1 MTTFLVEKTQLT
13 AFLTLSEY
21 KTFQR
26 KVSALKAKGIE
37 LDFNV
42 FQPNKRK
49 VKVVLN
55 QQYDFDELDRLSGTV
70 V

>member
-1 MTTFLVEKTQLT
+1 MTTFLVDKPQLT
-13 AFLTLSEY
+13 AFLTQSEY

-26 KVSALKAKGIE
+26 KVSALKSKGIE
-37 LDFNV
+37 LDFDV

>member
-1 MTTFLVEKTQLT
+1 MTTFLVAKPQLT
-13 AFLTLSEY
+13 AFLTQSEY

-26 KVSALKAKGIE
+26 KVEALKSKGFE
-37 LDFNV
+37 LDFDV

>member
-1 MTTFLVEKTQLT
+1 MTTFLVDKPQLT
-13 AFLTLSEY
+13 AFLTQSEY

-26 KVSALKAKGIE
+26 KVEDLKSKGFE
-37 LDFNV
+37 LDFDV